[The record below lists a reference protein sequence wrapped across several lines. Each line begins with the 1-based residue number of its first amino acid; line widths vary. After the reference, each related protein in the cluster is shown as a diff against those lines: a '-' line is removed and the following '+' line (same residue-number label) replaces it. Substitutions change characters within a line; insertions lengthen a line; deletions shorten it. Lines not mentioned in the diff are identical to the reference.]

1 MTTIDD
7 YLNRLEQCKPA
18 GTDRWKALCPAHED
32 KTPSLS
38 IKVDKGKVLLKCF
51 SGCTYEQIN
60 AALNL
65 DKPAPPKANTKPAKA
80 VKKRIVATYD
90 YKDIDGTLMYQKV
103 RYEPKTF
110 SIRKPT
116 KGGRWS
122 YKLGKTPRILYNL
135 VNVANAAEKQPVYI
149 VEGEKDADLLNGM
162 GLVATC
168 NYDGAGK
175 WLETY
180 NQHFAKNVCYI
191 LADNDNPGREHAALV
206 AANLHPIAHAVR
218 VVTLPNLGN
227 HGDVTDWI
235 GMGNTQAALE
245 RECVLTDIYTPPP
258 PEADGIPINTAA
270 PKTIDFRKAFVECG
284 YKFKLNELDDS
295 IEINGKPLDKVQ
307 VSTINN
313 RLRDIGLNS
322 TGRIEDAWNEVA
334 SGNRYHPIKDYL
346 SNLQWD
352 GEDHI
357 SRFVIGYL
365 DETTGFGV
373 TAFKR
378 WLIGAV
384 AKVFEQSQNFV
395 LVWDG
400 PQDVGKSSLARWLCP
415 MPQYFVEDA
424 VKPDDKDYQL
434 RSCTN
439 MVWEIAE
446 LQATTR
452 KADRE
457 SLKSFLTKKVITI
470 RRAYGK
476 FDLVK
481 PQIVSFIGTI
491 NEDGA
496 GFLTDPTGNRR
507 FVIINIDHI
516 DFRYSKEMRAEQLWA
531 QAMALYKKGEQWR
544 LTAEEERQQK
554 ENNLIY
560 QMESVISIY
569 FNKHYKFDPDSKHYE
584 TIADI
589 IDTLR
594 ESGMRSNDR
603 AIMNELARLMNQVG
617 AKRIRPRV
625 GSSRPVAYQ
634 GIQLLTI
641 DQIPLN
647 MS

>member
-1 MTTIDD
+1 MPKIDD
-7 YLNRLEQCKPA
+7 YLDRLEQCKPA

-65 DKPAPPKANTKPAKA
+65 DKPAPPKAKAKPAKA
-80 VKKRIVATYD
+80 VKKRVVATYD
-90 YKDIDGTLMYQKV
+90 YKDIDGTLLYQKV

-135 VNVANAAEKQPVYI
+135 VNVSNAAEKQPVYI

-175 WLETY
+175 WLESY
-180 NQHFAKNVCYI
+180 NEHFAKNVCYI
-191 LADNDNPGREHAALV
+191 LADNDDAGEKHAALV
-206 AANLHPIAHAVR
+206 ASNLHPIAHAVR
-218 VVTLPNLGN
+218 VVKLPNLGN

-258 PEADGIPINTAA
+258 PEEDGIPINTAA
-270 PKTIDFRKAFVECG
+270 PKTIDFRKGFNQCE

-295 IEINGKPLDKVQ
+295 VEVNGKPLNDIHVAM
-307 VSTINN
+307 INN
-313 RLRDIGLNS
+313 RLRDIGLSS
-322 TGRIEDAWNEVA
+322 TGRIQDAWMEVA
-334 SGNRYHPIKDYL
+334 SGNRYHPIKEYL
-346 SNLQWD
+346 NSLKWD

-357 SRFVIGYL
+357 SRLVVGYL
-365 DETTGFGV
+365 DETTGLGV
-373 TAFKR
+373 VAFKR

-384 AKVFEQSQNFV
+384 AKVFENAQNFV
-395 LVWDG
+395 MVWDG
-400 PQDVGKSSLARWLCP
+400 PQGIGKSVLARWLCP
-415 MPQYFVEDA
+415 LPQYFIEGA
-424 VKPDDKDYQL
+424 INPDDKDSML

-439 MVWEIAE
+439 LVWEVGE

-452 KADRE
+452 KSDRE
-457 SLKSFLTKKVITI
+457 SLKDFVSKKVVSV
-470 RRAYGK
+470 RRAYGRY
-476 FDLVK
+476 DTVK
-481 PQIVSFIGTI
+481 PQLSSFIGTI

-496 GFLTDPTGNRR
+496 GFLTDPTGSRR
-507 FVIINIDHI
+507 FVIINL
-516 DFRYSKEMRAEQLWA
+516 SKINWEYAANMRPEQLWA
-531 QAMALYKKGEQWR
+531 QAMALYKKGESWN
-544 LTAEEERQQK
+544 LTQDEKQRQK
-554 ENNLIY
+554 ETNLTY

-569 FNKHYKFDPDSKHYE
+569 FYKHYKFDEESTRYE
-584 TIADI
+584 TVADLIA
-589 IDTLR
+589 TLR
-594 ESGMRSNDR
+594 ESGLRANDR
-603 AIMNELARLMNQVG
+603 VLMNDLSRLMNQLG
-617 AKRIRPRV
+617 AKKVRPRIGDV
-625 GSSRPVAYQ
+625 RPVAYE
-634 GIQLLTI
+634 GI
-641 DQIPLN
+641 IPLSIEEIPVN
-647 MS
+647 G